1 MPQTSHSLHFSI
13 INRHPHIWD
22 IGPALVGAHTI
33 FVIHFGLHLPHRS
46 TDILQDLSA
55 ELSDQPGSLVAFH
68 CDLNESEQIETLFS
82 TISEQFG
89 GIDVCI
95 NNAGLFFAGSLLDGD
110 VEKWR
115 TMLNVNVLA
124 AAHCAKLAIRSM
136 RDRSVDEG
144 QVSGAYPSPITALHL
159 YVIYTIEDKGWT
171 FSAKVIIPQL
181 FKHCRLDAQ

>member
-1 MPQTSHSLHFSI
+1 MCHLISSLSTWNEI
-13 INRHPHIWD
+13 
-22 IGPALVGAHTI
+22 T
-33 FVIHFGLHLPHRS
+33 HRITVVRFDS
-46 TDILQDLSA
+46 RAAQDLSE
-55 ELSDQPGSLVAFH
+55 ELSDQHGSLVAFH

-89 GIDVCI
+89 GVDVCI
-95 NNAGLFFAGSLLDGD
+95 NNAGVSFAGSLLDGD

-144 QVSGAYPSPITALHL
+144 QVSGALPWSI
-159 YVIYTIEDKGWT
+159 
-171 FSAKVIIPQL
+171 SANDEATSVS
-181 FKHCRLDAQ
+181 FC

>member
-1 MPQTSHSLHFSI
+1 M
-13 INRHPHIWD
+13 
-22 IGPALVGAHTI
+22 
-33 FVIHFGLHLPHRS
+33 
-46 TDILQDLSA
+46 

-89 GIDVCI
+89 GVDVCI
-95 NNAGLFFAGSLLDGD
+95 NNAGVSFAGSLLDGD

-144 QVSGAYPSPITALHL
+144 QVSGAFSSPITALHL
-159 YVIYTIEDKGWT
+159 YVIYTIEDKECT
-171 FSAKVIIPQL
+171 FSARV
-181 FKHCRLDAQ
+181 